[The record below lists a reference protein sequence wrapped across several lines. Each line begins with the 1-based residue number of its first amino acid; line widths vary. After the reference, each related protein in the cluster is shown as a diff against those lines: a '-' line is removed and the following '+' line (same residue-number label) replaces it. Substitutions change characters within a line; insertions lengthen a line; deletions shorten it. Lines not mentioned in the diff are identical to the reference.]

1 MSKTKP
7 AKMLALAEQVR
18 LYIET
23 DAGYVGPGP
32 APQEPMGKKARG
44 KSRPPAS
51 PKAMAFWEANRHAS
65 QLIEWRMSSL
75 CTHDVSYAGVSFSYL
90 VLEVYRN
97 PAVTQNWKAEGT
109 KSDEAENAAFD
120 KLCYLIAQSILASNP
135 HEQIRVIVN
144 PKVKDEPANAA
155 SSAED
160 DPTPLQKQDGAPHHR
175 VRRYNAEYA
184 YRKRYEKLLDIESKH
199 DITRSAAVALV
210 ADESGV
216 GVATIWTAVSF
227 CEQGPS

>member
-1 MSKTKP
+1 MSATKP
-7 AKMLALAEQVR
+7 AKTLKLAEQVR

-23 DAGYVGPGP
+23 AAGYAGPGP
-32 APQEPMGKKARG
+32 PPSEPMGKKARG

-65 QLIEWRMSSL
+65 RLIEWRLSSL

-97 PAVTQNWKAEGT
+97 PAITQSWKSEGT
-109 KSDEAENAAFD
+109 RSDEAENAAFD
-120 KLCYLIAQSILASNP
+120 RLCYLIAQSILASNP

-144 PKVKDEPANAA
+144 PKLVAE
-155 SSAED
+155 ED
-160 DPTPLQKQDGAPHHR
+160 DATPLQKQDAAPHHR
-175 VRRYNAEYA
+175 NRRYTAEYA

-227 CEQGPS
+227 CEDVQS